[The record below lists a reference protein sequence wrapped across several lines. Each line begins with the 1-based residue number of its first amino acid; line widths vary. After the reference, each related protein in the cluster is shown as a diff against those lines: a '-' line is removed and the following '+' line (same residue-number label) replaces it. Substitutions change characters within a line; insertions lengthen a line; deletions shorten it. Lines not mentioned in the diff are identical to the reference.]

1 MKRKTNY
8 KNAPGKIA
16 EAIESSKIIDDFLPS
31 PDKLVLKEQ
40 SVRITINLSL
50 PIVNFFKENARK
62 SGVPYQQMIK
72 KILDNYVE
80 TQMISTDS

>member
-1 MKRKTNY
+1 MKRKTDY
-8 KNAPGKIA
+8 KNAPIEIA
-16 EAIESSKIIDDFLPS
+16 EAIELSEIIDDFLPS

-50 PIVNFFKENARK
+50 PIVNFFKENTIK
-62 SGVPYQQMIK
+62 SGIPYQQMIK

-80 TQMISTDS
+80 AQTV